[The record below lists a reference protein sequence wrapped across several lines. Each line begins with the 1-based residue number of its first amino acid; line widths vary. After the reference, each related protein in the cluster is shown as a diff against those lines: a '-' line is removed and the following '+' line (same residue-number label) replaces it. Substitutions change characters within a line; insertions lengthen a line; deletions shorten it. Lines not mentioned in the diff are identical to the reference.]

1 MPYHP
6 MANGQVE
13 RFNCTLLDMLGTMDK
28 AQKTDW
34 KKYVPALTHAY
45 NSTRHKSTGYSPFFL
60 MFGRHPRL
68 PEDLLFRRQGHQA
81 EQQKYTDYVA
91 GLRKQLEY
99 AYSLASASIAKS
111 QLHNSQNYNKKV
123 RGTCVEVKDR
133 VLVRNV
139 GVRGKHKIARW
150 TKPRKLTGKSMCQ
163 LSPTPIT
170 PLDISQPAIHLFF
183 SCLGVIRGSLRTCCF
198 EGRVIRLNSK
208 NTPIM

>member
-6 MANGQVE
+6 MANDQVE

-68 PEDLLFRRQGHQA
+68 PEDLLFRRQGDEA

-99 AYSLASASIAKS
+99 AYLLGSSSIAKS

-123 RGTCVEVKDR
+123 RGTCV
-133 VLVRNV
+133 L
-139 GVRGKHKIARW
+139 RGKGSRASEKRGCAWQAQNSRPVGGGGICCPGQ
-150 TKPRKLTGKSMCQ
+150 TEPRDSCLHSETGKRQRSY
-163 LSPTPIT
+163 
-170 PLDISQPAIHLFF
+170 
-183 SCLGVIRGSLRTCCF
+183 
-198 EGRVIRLNSK
+198 
-208 NTPIM
+208 